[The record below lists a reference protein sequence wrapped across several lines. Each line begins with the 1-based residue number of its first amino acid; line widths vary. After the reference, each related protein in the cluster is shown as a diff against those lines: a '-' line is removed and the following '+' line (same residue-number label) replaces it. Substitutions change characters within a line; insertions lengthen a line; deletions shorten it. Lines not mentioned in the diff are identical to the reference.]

1 MNQLDQ
7 IKDKLLNR
15 YLLFGA
21 VVGTLIF
28 VTAVLTTFAYVF
40 TVDFYFD
47 IANVTGLY
55 LIYIFKD
62 RIRLRIKA
70 GIIICIIF
78 LLFISDLLQFGI
90 NSTDKV
96 FVAVLPFISILI
108 FDYKK
113 TILLFLLSMLT
124 FGIVGILFYN
134 RILEP
139 SIYNPANYIAST
151 WINTGLVL
159 TASGLMISLFV
170 HSFNEEMYLMIN
182 DLERSSKRLK
192 IRDAE
197 LEGHLHEKNVMIQEI
212 HHRVKNNL
220 AIVSGLLELQSF
232 SIKDEQL
239 KALLQKS
246 TNRIMSIAKVHQML
260 YQSDDISKVP
270 LEKYLDELVN
280 VILNTMNDED
290 RTIIF
295 EHDIDVEYLNLNLGV
310 PIGIIFNELIT
321 NSVKYG
327 FTNAKQ
333 GVISISFKYSGPDI
347 EVVYKDN
354 GPGIPDFDESKQKG
368 LGFTLVSSLLTQ
380 IDADYVY
387 DVEQRF
393 QLTFRFP
400 ANAEKLS

>member
-96 FVAVLPFISILI
+96 FVAVLPFKSILI

-170 HSFNEEMYLMIN
+170 HSFN
-182 DLERSSKRLK
+182 
-192 IRDAE
+192 
-197 LEGHLHEKNVMIQEI
+197 
-212 HHRVKNNL
+212 
-220 AIVSGLLELQSF
+220 SGLHCPLPP
-232 SIKDEQL
+232 
-239 KALLQKS
+239 QKKNK
-246 TNRIMSIAKVHQML
+246 TV
-260 YQSDDISKVP
+260 
-270 LEKYLDELVN
+270 
-280 VILNTMNDED
+280 
-290 RTIIF
+290 F
-295 EHDIDVEYLNLNLGV
+295 
-310 PIGIIFNELIT
+310 
-321 NSVKYG
+321 
-327 FTNAKQ
+327 
-333 GVISISFKYSGPDI
+333 
-347 EVVYKDN
+347 
-354 GPGIPDFDESKQKG
+354 
-368 LGFTLVSSLLTQ
+368 
-380 IDADYVY
+380 
-387 DVEQRF
+387 
-393 QLTFRFP
+393 
-400 ANAEKLS
+400 

>member
-1 MNQLDQ
+1 M
-7 IKDKLLNR
+7 
-15 YLLFGA
+15 
-21 VVGTLIF
+21 
-28 VTAVLTTFAYVF
+28 
-40 TVDFYFD
+40 
-47 IANVTGLY
+47 
-55 LIYIFKD
+55 
-62 RIRLRIKA
+62 
-70 GIIICIIF
+70 
-78 LLFISDLLQFGI
+78 
-90 NSTDKV
+90 
-96 FVAVLPFISILI
+96 
-108 FDYKK
+108 
-113 TILLFLLSMLT
+113 
-124 FGIVGILFYN
+124 
-134 RILEP
+134 
-139 SIYNPANYIAST
+139 
-151 WINTGLVL
+151 
-159 TASGLMISLFV
+159 
-170 HSFNEEMYLMIN
+170 
-182 DLERSSKRLK
+182 
-192 IRDAE
+192 
-197 LEGHLHEKNVMIQEI
+197 
-212 HHRVKNNL
+212 
-220 AIVSGLLELQSF
+220 
-232 SIKDEQL
+232 
-239 KALLQKS
+239 
-246 TNRIMSIAKVHQML
+246 HQML